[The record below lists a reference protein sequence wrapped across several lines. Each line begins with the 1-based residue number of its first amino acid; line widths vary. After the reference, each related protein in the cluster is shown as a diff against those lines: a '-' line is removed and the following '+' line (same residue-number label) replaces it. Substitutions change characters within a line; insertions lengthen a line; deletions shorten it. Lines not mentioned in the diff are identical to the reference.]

1 MERSILTTTDEN
13 DTLTHMNRK
22 KVLVMIT
29 PISYL
34 RIGGVSRFAKDHGWV
49 LTIHDRLGGLPPS
62 TDYDGVL
69 VTLRADEKTLAFI
82 KRMTKQGIPAVD
94 LTIQH
99 PHLRLPRVVSDHHQI
114 GVLAGQHFM
123 ERGFRNIAWFSTGW
137 THVHEL
143 RFNGLAESFGS
154 VPQKWI
160 SDNDAQTVKTLNAT
174 PKPTAVLAYDETDAV
189 RLLHLCLAS
198 GIDVPDDIAILS
210 IGDDPLVTDNQPVP
224 ISCIRQNLSRGGYA
238 AAALLD
244 RLMNGGAKPAG
255 PILIKPEGITVRRS
269 TDTVADDNPLIRKV
283 LLYIRDNL
291 HHPFGA
297 EQIADALN
305 ESRSRLDKTCA
316 ARFGQSLGKVILA
329 HRLAETKR
337 LLLKSDLNI
346 DEIATRTGFCASNYL
361 IKKFKNAFS
370 TTPLQWK
377 KHAAVS
383 GIPRHASKAGL

>member
-1 MERSILTTTDEN
+1 MGS
-13 DTLTHMNRK
+13 K

-34 RIGGVSRFAKDHGWV
+34 RIGGVSRFAKDHDWV

-123 ERGFRNIAWFSTGW
+123 ERGFRNVAWFSTGW

-143 RFNGLAESFGS
+143 RFRGLAESFGAM
-154 VPQKWI
+154 PQKWVV
-160 SDNDAQTVKTLNAT
+160 SDDAQIVKTLNAA
-174 PKPTAVLAYDETDAV
+174 PRPTAVLAYDETDAV
-189 RLLHLCLAS
+189 RLLHLCLAA

-244 RLMNGGAKPAG
+244 RLMNGGSAPSE
-255 PILIKPEGITVRRS
+255 PILMKPEGITVRRS
-269 TDTVADDNPLIRKV
+269 TDTVADDNPLIRRV

-291 HHPFGA
+291 NRPFGA
-297 EQIADALN
+297 EQVAAALG

-316 ARFGQSLGKVILA
+316 ARFGQSLGKTILA
-329 HRLAETKR
+329 HRLAEAKR
-337 LLLKSDLNI
+337 LLQKSDLNV
-346 DEIATRTGFCASNYL
+346 DEIAARTGFCASNYL
-361 IKKFKNAFS
+361 IKKFKAAFG
-370 TTPLQWK
+370 TTPLRW
-377 KHAAVS
+377 
-383 GIPRHASKAGL
+383 RRDGLQSP

>member
-1 MERSILTTTDEN
+1 MGSKR
-13 DTLTHMNRK
+13 
-22 KVLVMIT
+22 VLVMIT

-69 VTLRADEKTLAFI
+69 VTLRADESTLDFV
-82 KRMTKQGIPAVD
+82 KRMTKRGIPAVD

-99 PHLRLPRVVSDHHQI
+99 PRLRLPRVVSDHRQI
-114 GVLAGQHFM
+114 GVLAGEHFR
-123 ERGFRNIAWFSTGW
+123 ERGFRNVAWFSTGW

-143 RFNGLAESFGS
+143 RFRGLAESFGAM
-154 VPQKWI
+154 PQKWVV
-160 SDNDAQTVKTLNAT
+160 SDDAQTVKALNDA
-174 PKPTAVLAYDETDAV
+174 PRPTAVLAYDETDAV
-189 RLLHLCLAS
+189 RLLHLCLAA

-244 RLMNGGAKPAG
+244 RLMNGGRAPSE
-255 PILIKPEGITVRRS
+255 PILMKPEGITVRRS
-269 TDTVADDNPLIRKV
+269 TDTVADDNPLIRRV

-291 HHPFGA
+291 GRPFGA
-297 EQIADALN
+297 EQVAAALG

-316 ARFGQSLGKVILA
+316 ARFGQSLGKTILA
-329 HRLAETKR
+329 HRLAEAKR
-337 LLLKSDLNI
+337 LLQKSDLNV
-346 DEIATRTGFCASNYL
+346 DEIAARTGFCASNYL
-361 IKKFKNAFS
+361 IKKFKAAFG
-370 TTPLQWK
+370 TTPLRW
-377 KHAAVS
+377 
-383 GIPRHASKAGL
+383 RRDGLQSL

>member
-1 MERSILTTTDEN
+1 MR
-13 DTLTHMNRK
+13 MNRK
-22 KVLVMIT
+22 RVLVMIT

-62 TDYDGVL
+62 TDYDGIL

-99 PHLRLPRVVSDHHQI
+99 PRFRLPRVISDHHQI
-114 GVLAGQHFM
+114 GVLAGQHFK

-143 RFNGLAESFGS
+143 RFNGLAESFG
-154 VPQKWI
+154 VAPQKWI
-160 SDNDAQTVKTLNAT
+160 SDDDAQTIKTLNAA

-189 RLLHLCLAS
+189 RLLHLCLAD

-244 RLMNGGAKPAG
+244 RLMGGGTKSTK
-255 PILIKPEGITVRRS
+255 PILIKPEGITARRS

-291 HHPFGA
+291 HRPFGA
-297 EQIADALN
+297 EQVAGALG

-316 ARFGQSLGKVILA
+316 VRFGKSLGKVILA
-329 HRLAETKR
+329 HRLAEAKR
-337 LLLKSDLNI
+337 LLLKSNLNI
-346 DEIATRTGFCASNYL
+346 NEIAASTGFCASNYL
-361 IKKFKNAFS
+361 IKKFKNAFG
-370 TTPLQWK
+370 TTPLRWK
-377 KHAAVS
+377 RAKAHGLLPTHSGNMPQKMKVVYHA
-383 GIPRHASKAGL
+383 GEP

>member
-1 MERSILTTTDEN
+1 MDS
-13 DTLTHMNRK
+13 K

-82 KRMTKQGIPAVD
+82 KRMTRQGIPAVD

-99 PHLRLPRVVSDHHQI
+99 PRLRLPRVVSDHRQI
-114 GVLAGQHFM
+114 GVLAGEHFK
-123 ERGFRNIAWFSTGW
+123 ERGFQSVAWFSTSW

-143 RFNGLAESFGS
+143 RFEGLAESFGEA
-154 VPQKWI
+154 PQKWI
-160 SDNDAQTVKTLNAT
+160 SDNDAQTAKTLSAA

-189 RLLHLCLAS
+189 RLLHLCLAA

-244 RLMNGGAKPAG
+244 RLMNGGAVPTA
-255 PILIKPEGITVRRS
+255 PILVKPEGITVRRS
-269 TDTVADDNPLIRKV
+269 TDTVADGNPLIRKV

-291 HHPFGA
+291 HRTFGA
-297 EQIADALN
+297 EQVAYALG

-316 ARFGQSLGKVILA
+316 ARFGRSLGKVILE
-329 HRLAETKR
+329 HRLAEVKR

-346 DEIATRTGFCASNYL
+346 DEIAARTGFCASNYL
-361 IKKFKNAFS
+361 IKKFKSAFG
-370 TTPLQWK
+370 TTPRRC
-377 KHAAVS
+377 
-383 GIPRHASKAGL
+383 RHGCRNVLHSPVIS